1 MSNKKV
7 THDESQRKSVASA
20 VRAGLDAR
28 GIKRK
33 EAAAL
38 LGLTPDSFRNQLCKG
53 SFTDRM
59 AQKWSA
65 VLGLP
70 YDIFFPQETDLSV
83 QDSIDKLKAEVKR
96 LRSELDAVKVVLA
109 KISAAAAPM
118 AEGE

>member
-70 YDIFFPQETDLSV
+70 YDIYTM
-83 QDSIDKLKAEVKR
+83 KGR
-96 LRSELDAVKVVLA
+96 
-109 KISAAAAPM
+109 
-118 AEGE
+118 